1 MTIPRPL
8 RGLALFPAL
17 AICLWLA
24 GTGLSA
30 EDSRDRIESE
40 MTHAIAHVAPWLER
54 YGYPALFAAVLV
66 EGMGIPAPGQSLI
79 MAASLSAARGNLSIG
94 WGLSWGL
101 AAAVLGNS
109 LGYLI
114 GLKGGRPLL
123 MRLRV
128 NEERLEKTEKR
139 FARAGAGILLVARFV
154 DGLRQINGI
163 AAGLLKMPAGTFT
176 VFNALGAVL
185 WVGLWGMGTYFLETE
200 FLRAHVTLQQAGP
213 WIGGAILVASGLLLA
228 YVLRRRNNHGHR

>member
-1 MTIPRPL
+1 MTLPRPL
-8 RGLALFPAL
+8 RGLVLLPAL
-17 AICLWLA
+17 ALGLWHA

-30 EDSRDRIESE
+30 EDARDRIESE
-40 MTHAIAHVAPWLER
+40 MTHAVAHVAPWLER

-79 MAASLSAARGNLSIG
+79 MAASLAAARGHLSIG
-94 WGLSWGL
+94 WVL
-101 AAAVLGNS
+101 AWALTAAVLGNS

-128 NEERLEKTEKR
+128 NEERLEKTERR

-163 AAGLLKMPAGTFT
+163 AAGLLKMPAGSFA

-185 WVGLWGMGTYFLETE
+185 WVGLWGLGTYFLETE
-200 FLRAHVTLQQAGP
+200 FMKAHVTLQQAGP
-213 WIGGAILVASGLLLA
+213 WIGGATLVASSLLLA
-228 YVLRRRNNHGHR
+228 YVLRRENNHGHR